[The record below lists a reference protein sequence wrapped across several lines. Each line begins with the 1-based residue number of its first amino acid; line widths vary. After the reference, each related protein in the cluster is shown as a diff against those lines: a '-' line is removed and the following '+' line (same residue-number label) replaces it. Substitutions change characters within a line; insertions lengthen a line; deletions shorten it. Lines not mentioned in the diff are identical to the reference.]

1 MNTINIYL
9 EQFDELV
16 FGTVLVS
23 GGESSAQ
30 VTQLLRVTLPGP
42 PLENKTNI

>member
-9 EQFDELV
+9 EQFDELF

-23 GGESSAQ
+23 GGKSSAW
-30 VTQLLRVTLPGP
+30 VTRLLQVTLPGS